1 MTGWTR
7 RKVTSGGALTA
18 AGGAAALLLGACGGT
33 PPGGAGDAAP
43 RPSTAPVTVTA
54 QLTDVNPTMANSW
67 ATEIA
72 APFKQRHANV
82 TLELVPMPSSA
93 TLETFEKLTTAM
105 AGGSPPDIFDGP
117 RFADWTVARGFT
129 DTAMD
134 ALVKRDKFDTK
145 VFSQTEFLGAH
156 TTQGKIAHIPYK
168 YGGNM
173 VGMMINTGLFEEA
186 GVAVPPPDVSRAWTS
201 EQFLQALT
209 RLTRSGADGNI
220 AQFGGAHPGSNV
232 YTWTLLW
239 GVDWLGDDVKTVTC
253 DSAAFIAGYQWMQ
266 DLAYRNHVV
275 PQAGEAARLFP
286 NVNLFTAG
294 KQAIAWTA
302 AANFTTLMNQA
313 RDAGI
318 KLTVAPAPALKVST
332 PDVNSHGL
340 FLVKGARNAGDAW
353 EAIKYFSERS
363 RLATFATALTTVLG
377 DVEAALAQAAKPHP
391 AVDPRAVKQMIETA
405 KRGVNLKRH
414 SNQDEMLRVI
424 NPAMTEL
431 MENKANAG
439 DILRRLKPQL
449 QVLVDQK

>member
-1 MTGWTR
+1 MAGGVTG
-7 RKVTSGGALTA
+7 A
-18 AGGAAALLLGACGGT
+18 AGGAAALLLGACGGAQS
-33 PPGGAGDAAP
+33 GGAGDAAP
-43 RPSTAPVTVTA
+43 RPGTAPETITA

-72 APFKQRHANV
+72 APYKQRHANA

-93 TLETFEKLTTAM
+93 TLETFEKLTAAM

-129 DTAMD
+129 DTSMD

-145 VFSQTEFLGAH
+145 AFSQTEFLGAH
-156 TTQGKIAHIPYK
+156 TTQGKVAHIPYK

-173 VGMMINTGLFEEA
+173 VGMMINTSLFEEA
-186 GVAVPPPDVSRAWTS
+186 GVALPPLEVSKAWTS
-201 EQFLQALT
+201 DQFLQALT
-209 RLTRSGADGNI
+209 KLTRTGGDGSI
-220 AQFGGAHPGSNV
+220 SQFGGAYPGSNV

-239 GVDWLGDDVKTVTC
+239 GVDWLSDDVKTVTC

-286 NVNLFTAG
+286 NVTPFTAG
-294 KQAIAWTA
+294 KQAIGWTA

-318 KLTVAPAPALKVST
+318 KITVAPAPALKVST

-340 FLVKGARNAGDAW
+340 FLVKGAKNQGDAW

-363 RLATFATALTTVLG
+363 RLATFATALTTVLA
-377 DVEAALAQAAKPHP
+377 DVEAALTQAAKPHP
-391 AVDPRAVKQMIETA
+391 AVDPKAVKQMIETA
-405 KRGVNLKRH
+405 RRGVNLKRH
-414 SNQDEMLRVI
+414 INQDEMLRVI
-424 NPAMTEL
+424 NAAMTEL
-431 MENKANAG
+431 SENKANAG
-439 DILRRLKPQL
+439 DVLRRVKPQL
-449 QVLVDQK
+449 QALVDQK